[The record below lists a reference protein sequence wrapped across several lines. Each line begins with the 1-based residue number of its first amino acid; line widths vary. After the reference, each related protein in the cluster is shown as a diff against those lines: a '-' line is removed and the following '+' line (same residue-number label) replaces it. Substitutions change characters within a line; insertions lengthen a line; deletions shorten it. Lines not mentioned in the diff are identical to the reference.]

1 MKQNKTLRRS
11 LLCGL
16 GVLSLAAVGCGGG
29 GGGTLVS
36 PTTLTIN
43 GGANASF
50 GRTSKSVSKALGAL
64 AGTSATINAYTLD
77 GTLIDSVTGVSLPYD
92 FPVNSDLSGA
102 LSGASAVFK
111 ITEGTNEYK
120 TIVKVDASQI
130 GSGPIK
136 DTSGNDL
143 AELVGPGSTAVT
155 ELVALEMENTLGTPI
170 ALGEVASPE
179 TVAAVKNLVAQDKP
193 AVDPATLATSFKA
206 SVNTAGSMVKAIVDA
221 IRTQTG
227 TVKPAT
233 FLRKPPAA
241 AKAIISQGRKFSK
254 ANARLS
260 GAAKASSANA
270 SLVAQLNK
278 KLAAL
283 AASTTGN
290 ANSAASGANMIA
302 NVVNMAD
309 KTSGTAQTSLNTQL
323 TALVADGVP
332 ITGAA
337 AKAATDILPVLVDN
351 AAALEDAGASSD
363 MAGMI
368 GAVMQDDTIATN
380 AGVSN
385 VFDSLLQVVKD
396 PTAFAG
402 EAIKSASDTPAGAS
416 RVVKQ
421 VAATS
426 QTLGGTLDFSAA
438 VKDIAKEAGSDMVVA
453 LATVIKDLPA
463 STTAALFN
471 GDTSAGVDSFVGAL
485 AETLSGDALADV
497 AASAADI
504 GLSANVVAD
513 RAKISGPTSAK
524 SGSTFVLFNNSI
536 ATGDV
541 TSYTYKWTVS
551 PAVAGTVAT
560 DDSVAFTATSTT
572 GYSVM
577 LEQTKGTTITTA
589 THSVSVAAKLMPV
602 VTLTSNTLNIAQSKS
617 GAVVVNV
624 FDPEGRTVTTEATVV
639 GTGLTVTT
647 LGATG
652 GNLKVTAASDALAK
666 SYIVNIAVKEG
677 STTLYTK
684 QLTVNVKALADTKVF
699 LSGVM
704 DKTAGDSITIKAVSV
719 QEKALAGAG
728 VLELIVTNSNST
740 TPNATAVLAV
750 GNTNVSATVS
760 SLATGTY
767 TATVNAKD
775 GANVLKTWSRTF
787 NVKPVGAPTFSKLD
801 VAGTNVL
808 EFPNVKLVGAATTAS
823 VVIDATAA
831 VTGTTATVAYTLQVG
846 ATATAAAAANATAVT
861 TQTVTAGDHYF
872 VLTATANGK
881 AIKKGFKVTYTQ
893 TKKLVVSNVMMGGN
907 VPNVT
912 NGNLANSV
920 VGTNYVMNASN
931 IQNLTLN
938 TDDTLY
944 LDVMAG
950 TGTTALAG
958 AGYNFEVTL
967 TDAANS
973 RNATLSVV
981 NATLTGDSTNG
992 FDVTTAASLEF
1003 AGTKRNGT
1011 AATIAVPVQT
1021 VITNFTPL
1029 FSPVAGGMRID
1040 LISLRNSME
1049 QILTGNSFASSL
1061 RTLNG
1066 ANLTVTI
1073 RMSGVNF
1080 SMTNSAGTGF
1090 NTFQATN
1097 VTVN

>member
-1 MKQNKTLRRS
+1 MKQSKTLRRS

-43 GGANASF
+43 GGANASV

-92 FPVNSDLSGA
+92 FPVNSGLSSA
-102 LSGASAVFK
+102 LQGASAVFK
-111 ITEGTNEYK
+111 VIEGTNEYK

-136 DTSGNDL
+136 DTNGNEL

-170 ALGEVASPE
+170 SLGEVSSPE
-179 TVAAVKNLVAQDKP
+179 TVAAVKSLVAQDKP
-193 AVDPATLATSFKA
+193 TVDPATLATSLKS

-233 FLRKPPAA
+233 FLRKPPAS
-241 AKAIISQGRKFSK
+241 AKAIISKGRKFSK

-260 GAAKASSANA
+260 GAAKASKANGT
-270 SLVAQLNK
+270 LLKQLNK

-283 AASTTGN
+283 AASTTAN
-290 ANSAASGANMIA
+290 ADSASSGANMIA
-302 NVVNMAD
+302 NVVSMAG
-309 KTSGTAQTSLNTQL
+309 KTTGTAQTSLNTQL
-323 TALVADGVP
+323 TALVADNVA

-351 AAALEDAGASSD
+351 ATALEESGASAD

-380 AGVSN
+380 SGVSG

-402 EAIKSASDTPAGAS
+402 EAIKTASDTPAGAS

-426 QTLGGTLDFSAA
+426 QTLAGTLDFSAA
-438 VKDIAKEAGSDMVVA
+438 VKDVAKEAGSDMVVA

-463 STTAALFN
+463 ATTTALFN
-471 GDTSAGVDSFVGAL
+471 GDTTAGVNSFVGAL
-485 AETLSGDALADV
+485 TDTLSGDALSDV
-497 AASAADI
+497 VASASDI
-504 GLSANVVAD
+504 GFTATIAD
-513 RAKISGPTSAK
+513 AAKIAGPTSAK
-524 SGSTFVLFNNSI
+524 SGSKFVLYNNSI
-536 ATGDV
+536 AIGDV
-541 TSYTYKWTVS
+541 TSYTYAWTVT
-551 PAVAGTVAT
+551 PAVADTVT
-560 DDSVAFTATSTT
+560 SDDSVTFTATSTT
-572 GYSVM
+572 GYSVK
-577 LEQTKGTTITTA
+577 LEQTKGSTITTA

-602 VTLTSNTLNIAQSKS
+602 VTLTKNTLDIAQSKS
-617 GAVVVNV
+617 GAIDVTV
-624 FDPEGRTVTTEATVV
+624 FDPEGRTITTEATVV

-652 GNLKVTAASDALAK
+652 GTLKVTAASTALAK

-719 QEKALAGAG
+719 QEKTLAGAG
-728 VLELIVTNSNST
+728 TLELIVTNSNST

-750 GNTNVSATVS
+750 GNSNVSATVS
-760 SLATGTY
+760 SLATGAY
-767 TATVNAKD
+767 TVTVNAKD
-775 GANVLKTWSRTF
+775 GNTVLKTFSSAF
-787 NVKPVGAPTFSKLD
+787 NVKPVGAPTFSKLN
-801 VAGTNVL
+801 VASTNVL
-808 EFPNVKLVGAATTAS
+808 EFPNIELVGATTTTS

-831 VTGTTATVAYTLQVG
+831 VSGTTATVAYTLQVG
-846 ATATAAAAANATAVT
+846 ATAALAAAANATAVT
-861 TQTVTAGDHYF
+861 TQTVGVGDHYF

-881 AIKKGFKVTYTQ
+881 AVKKAFKVSYSQ
-893 TKKLVVSNVMMGGN
+893 VKKLVVSSVAMGGN

-912 NGNLANSV
+912 QGNLANSV
-920 VGTNYVMNASN
+920 ASNEYVMNASN

-938 TDDTLY
+938 TNDTMY

-958 AGYNFEVTL
+958 GEYNFEVSL
-967 TDAANS
+967 TDAASS
-973 RNATLSVV
+973 RNATLRVV
-981 NATLTGDSTNG
+981 NATITGDSTAG
-992 FDVTTAASLEF
+992 FDVTTAASLDF
-1003 AGTKRNGT
+1003 AGTKANGT
-1011 AATIAVPVQT
+1011 SATIAVPVET

-1029 FSPVAGGMRID
+1029 FSAVQGGMRID
-1040 LISLRNSME
+1040 LIALRNSME
-1049 QILTGNSFASSL
+1049 QVLTGNSFASSL
-1061 RTLNG
+1061 RNLNG
-1066 ANLTVTI
+1066 TNLTVTI
-1073 RMSGVNF
+1073 KVSGVNF
-1080 SMTNSAGTGF
+1080 SMTNSAGTKF
-1090 NTFQATN
+1090 DTFKAVN
-1097 VTVN
+1097 VKVN